1 MPIAALMQH
10 GTGNATRPHGRRLA
24 RLRRRERREGGAAL
38 VEFAL
43 VAPLLILLLFG
54 LIEFGMALNDYQSIR
69 QGVRDGARQAV
80 VKQYG
85 STGTGCTTVA
95 APDEVKKV
103 ICITKDRIGMADDEI
118 AVRVEYFAPTDASD
132 EADHGAVMVCAQKNV
147 DSVTGAVPAV
157 DNVNL
162 LSSIVMKMEKPI
174 TTGISTSSAYA
185 ETPPSGRDWSEC

>member
-1 MPIAALMQH
+1 MQE
-10 GTGNATRPHGRRLA
+10 GTGNATRPRGRRLA
-24 RLRRRERREGGAAL
+24 RLRRRDRREEGAAL

-43 VAPLLILLLFG
+43 VAPLLVLLLFG

-85 STGTGCTTVA
+85 SAGTGCTSVV

-103 ICITKDRIGMADDEI
+103 ICVTKDRIGMEDDEI
-118 AVRVEYFAPTDASD
+118 AVRVEYFAPSD
-132 EADHGAVMVCAQKNV
+132 PADESDHGAVMVCAQKNV
-147 DSVTGAVPAV
+147 ESVTGAVPAI

-162 LSSIVMKMEKPI
+162 LSSILMKMEKPI
-174 TTGISTSSAYA
+174 TSGISTSTAYA
-185 ETPPSGRDWSEC
+185 ETPPSGQDWSEC